1 VGLTQASPR
10 RITIGKVAAIS
21 WEAQLR
27 ALFTTVPAFGH
38 FHPLVPLALA
48 AVEHGDEVLVATG
61 SRLSNW
67 VEACGLPHAEVEH
80 YGVPAPAVAEQMRRS
95 WGDLSPFH
103 VFTTVLA
110 PPMIRGLIDLCDRWQ
125 PDVIIHEETEYA
137 APLVG
142 ELLDLPC
149 ITHSYCAPARPE
161 QERAIML
168 NLLAPIWHQHTTA
181 APSLSG
187 FVYLDACPPP
197 FQTDSIR
204 SIPDVRP
211 VRPVSFDGPP
221 ADAPPWV
228 EAIGRPAV
236 YVTFGTA
243 PPFAQVKV
251 IQDAMD
257 AVAKCV
263 TSVVVTTGPNPT
275 TDFRVPKNALIETY
289 VRQSAILGSVDV
301 VVSHGGAGTTL
312 GAIEF
317 GLPHIVIP
325 QQTMSQLRNAE
336 QVEALGIGVHV
347 DAGSGPD
354 GIRNA
359 LQQTLDHPGYAQKAA
374 ELRESLHSLPGP
386 ERVLDDLHRQLA

>member
-1 VGLTQASPR
+1 MHDVVDHGTGDA
-10 RITIGKVAAIS
+10 VAGATS
-21 WEAQLR
+21 REAQLR

-48 AVEHGDEVLVATG
+48 AVERADEVLVATG
-61 SRLSNW
+61 SRLSDW
-67 VEACGLPHAEVEH
+67 VEACGLPHSEVEH
-80 YGVPAPAVAEQMRRS
+80 YGAPTPSVSEQMRRS

-103 VFTTVLA
+103 VFTTLLA
-110 PPMIRGLIDLCDRWQ
+110 PPMIRGLIDLCGRWQ
-125 PDVIIHEETEYA
+125 PDLIIHEETEYA
-137 APLVG
+137 APLVD
-142 ELLDLPC
+142 ELLDIPS
-149 ITHSYCAPARPE
+149 ITHSYCAPARP
-161 QERAIML
+161 QEVRAIML
-168 NLLAPIWHQHTTA
+168 NLLEPIWHQYTTA
-181 APSLSG
+181 PPRLSG
-187 FVYLDACPPP
+187 ALYLDACPPP

-204 SIPDVRP
+204 SVPDVRL

-221 ADAPPWV
+221 SDAPPWA
-228 EAIGRPAV
+228 EDIGRPAA

-275 TDFRVPKNALIETY
+275 TEFRVPGDVMIETY

-325 QQTMSQLRNAE
+325 QQAMSQLRNAE
-336 QVEALGIGVHV
+336 RVEALGIGVRLE
-347 DAGSGPD
+347 AGSGPD
-354 GIRNA
+354 GIRRA
-359 LQQTLDHPGYAQKAA
+359 VQQILDDPGYAQKVVD
-374 ELRESLHSLPGP
+374 LRQSLHSLADP
-386 ERVLDDLHRQLA
+386 ERVLDDLHRQFA